1 MSGMAQGIIYGHLP
15 TYGSVPVVAFEM
27 IQMGKLSL
35 IGVNLS
41 EVTQLVRGRE
51 EVQSQIC
58 AISALRLLPPHRAC
72 SFEE

>member
-1 MSGMAQGIIYGHLP
+1 
-15 TYGSVPVVAFEM
+15 
-27 IQMGKLSL
+27 MGKLSL

-41 EVTQLVRGRE
+41 EVTQLVRGLE

-58 AISALRLLPPHRAC
+58 AISALRLLPHRVC